1 MRFVRRRGQ
10 ETHRYKGEE
19 ELMSKFAISAVL
31 ALGIGAAAPVA
42 SHAAAVPIPA
52 GMQAAVASIDTV
64 QFAQYVNKKPV
75 VVGRPVGRPA
85 GVVGRPVGVVGRPVG
100 VVGRPVGVVGRPVGV
115 VGRPVG
121 VVGPGRVYGRPVGV
135 VGPGRV
141 VGGPR
146 FVYGYRPWYRRPH
159 FGTIVGGVALGT
171 ILTVAAVGAA
181 PAVAP
186 APGLCWYWADEYQSQ
201 GYWDYC

>member
-1 MRFVRRRGQ
+1 
-10 ETHRYKGEE
+10 
-19 ELMSKFAISAVL
+19 MSRLAITAVL
-31 ALGIGAAAPVA
+31 ALGIGIAVPMAG
-42 SHAAAVPIPA
+42 HAAAVPTPVGAKPA
-52 GMQAAVASIDTV
+52 AASIDTV
-64 QFAQYVNKKPV
+64 QFAQFVDKKPGARGGPGPGR
-75 VVGRPVGRPA
+75 VGGPGPGAGRFGGPGPGAGRFGGPGPGAGRFGGPGPGRVGGP
-85 GVVGRPVGVVGRPVG
+85 GPGPGRF
-100 VVGRPVGVVGRPVGV
+100 

-121 VVGPGRVYGRPVGV
+121 VVGPRGGVGPGRVY
-135 VGPGRV
+135 GPGRV

-159 FGTIVGGVALGT
+159 FGTIIGGVALGT

>member
-1 MRFVRRRGQ
+1 M
-10 ETHRYKGEE
+10 
-19 ELMSKFAISAVL
+19 
-31 ALGIGAAAPVA
+31 
-42 SHAAAVPIPA
+42 
-52 GMQAAVASIDTV
+52 
-64 QFAQYVNKKPV
+64 
-75 VVGRPVGRPA
+75 
-85 GVVGRPVGVVGRPVG
+85 
-100 VVGRPVGVVGRPVGV
+100 
-115 VGRPVG
+115 
-121 VVGPGRVYGRPVGV
+121 YGRPVGV

-159 FGTIVGGVALGT
+159 FGTIIGGVALGT

>member
-1 MRFVRRRGQ
+1 
-10 ETHRYKGEE
+10 
-19 ELMSKFAISAVL
+19 MSRLAITAML
-31 ALGIGAAAPVA
+31 ALGIGVAAPVVG
-42 SHAAAVPIPA
+42 HAAAVPTPA
-52 GMQAAVASIDTV
+52 GVKAAVVSIDTV
-64 QFAQYVNKKPV
+64 QFAQFVDKKPGARGGPGR
-75 VVGRPVGRPA
+75 VGPGPGRVGGPGPGRVGGPGPGAGRFVGRPA
-85 GVVGRPVGVVGRPVG
+85 GVVGRP
-100 VVGRPVGVVGRPVGV
+100 
-115 VGRPVG
+115 G

-141 VGGPR
+141 VGGSR